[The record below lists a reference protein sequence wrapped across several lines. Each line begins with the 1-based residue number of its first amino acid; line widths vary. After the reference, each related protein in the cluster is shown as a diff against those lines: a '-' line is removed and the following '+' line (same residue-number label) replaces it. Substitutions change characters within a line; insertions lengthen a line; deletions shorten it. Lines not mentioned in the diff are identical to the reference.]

1 MYMDYVVNV
10 LGFFFF
16 LYGGAE
22 LYGVGCFTLG
32 DGCADGDGGVNTGG
46 CGRRGC
52 VERLRYWKGGV

>member
-1 MYMDYVVNV
+1 MNV

-46 CGRRGC
+46 CGRIGC